1 MKNLK
6 QFLLLAVLLLAGLGA
21 KAHDFEV
28 DEIYYNIT
36 SSSTVEVTHKGGI
49 VGGPYGW
56 FVTIPSSV
64 QYNNKMYSVTSIGK
78 ESFRN
83 SNTRSI

>member
-6 QFLLLAVLLLAGLGA
+6 HFLLVAVLLLAGLGA

-28 DEIYYNIT
+28 DGIYYNIT
-36 SSSTVEVTHKGGI
+36 SSSTVEVTCKGGV
-49 VGGPYGW
+49 VGIYGW

-64 QYNNKMYSVTSIGK
+64 QYNNKTYSVTSIGK
-78 ESFRN
+78 ESFRH